1 MTDPEKEGM
10 HMTTTLFGKQVRII
24 VAGGRDFNNYILLSQ
39 TLDAIL
45 KRYTFS
51 EMQIVSGCCRGADAL
66 GEQYARKHGIPIK
79 RFPADWLVY
88 GKAAGPIR
96 NRKMAE
102 YAAECDGMLVAF
114 WDGKSRGTA
123 SMIRLA
129 EKYELQIKT
138 ITY

>member
-1 MTDPEKEGM
+1 
-10 HMTTTLFGKQVRII
+10 MTTTLFGKNQVRII
-24 VAGGRDFNNYILLSQ
+24 VAGGRDFTDYALLSQ
-39 TLDAIL
+39 TLDTFL
-45 KRYTFS
+45 ERYTFS

-66 GEQYARKHGIPIK
+66 GERYATAHGIPVK

-102 YAAECDGMLVAF
+102 YAAEGNGMLVAF
-114 WDGKSRGTA
+114 WDGKSQGTA

-129 EKYELQIKT
+129 EKYGLRIKT